1 MDAFESLSATLSSS
15 TASLVIP
22 EPDASL
28 LSTSVLNF
36 SQVMAWTV
44 VNNQPKELHPA
55 CACAASAGSLLEP

>member
-1 MDAFESLSATLSSS
+1 MDAFESPSATLSS

-28 LSTSVLNF
+28 FRTSVLNF

-44 VNNQPKELHPA
+44 VNNQPRELHSA
-55 CACAASAGSLLEP
+55 CARAASADSLPEL

>member
-1 MDAFESLSATLSSS
+1 MDAFESPSATLSS

-44 VNNQPKELHPA
+44 VNNQPRELHPA
-55 CACAASAGSLLEP
+55 CARAASAGSLLEP